1 MTGTTAPDLAVEHIL
16 KTDGKAAVRVLR
28 EDAAL
33 IARVYAADYARFG
46 YSLPD
51 LAAYPADAMASLRDV
66 IAKPLAAALVRRQ
79 RRAYSRI

>member
-1 MTGTTAPDLAVEHIL
+1 M
-16 KTDGKAAVRVLR
+16 LR

-51 LAAYPADAMASLRDV
+51 LAAYPADAMASLRDI
-66 IAKPLAAALVRRQ
+66 IAKPFAAALVRRQ
-79 RRAYSRI
+79 RKAYSRIVSGKGQEVLPRSCPSSVSEF

>member
-1 MTGTTAPDLAVEHIL
+1 
-16 KTDGKAAVRVLR
+16 VLR

-51 LAAYPADAMASLRDV
+51 LAPTPPMPCLPARRHRQAIRR
-66 IAKPLAAALVRRQ
+66 ALCPPPAQ
-79 RRAYSRI
+79 AYSRI